1 MGIGRSVEIEPSMGI
16 SAEKSVD
23 GIMGV
28 TIVVEEEAESF
39 GLEMTVESSAT
50 D

>member
-23 GIMGV
+23 GIMEIMIRDTDTDSCG
-28 TIVVEEEAESF
+28 SGSRF
-39 GLEMTVESSAT
+39 GDAMAI
-50 D
+50 

>member
-23 GIMGV
+23 GI
-28 TIVVEEEAESF
+28 TIVVVDGAESS
-39 GLEMTVESSAT
+39 GLEMT